1 MTIERAQ
8 VARSSENWFKYLLS
22 GVKNRRN
29 CVKNSGSYHLKLLRA
44 SLNDVTYSTIGDIE
58 SNWKHS

>member
-8 VARSSENWFKYLLS
+8 VARSSENRFKYLLS

-29 CVKNSGSYHLKLLRA
+29 CVKNSGSFHLKA
-44 SLNDVTYSTIGDIE
+44 VTTRTTLMLPESTIE
-58 SNWKHS
+58 KHR

>member
-8 VARSSENWFKYLLS
+8 VARSSENRFKYLLS

-29 CVKNSGSYHLKLLRA
+29 CVKNSGSYHLKAGTGL
-44 SLNDVTYSTIGDIE
+44 SLYIQL
-58 SNWKHS
+58 